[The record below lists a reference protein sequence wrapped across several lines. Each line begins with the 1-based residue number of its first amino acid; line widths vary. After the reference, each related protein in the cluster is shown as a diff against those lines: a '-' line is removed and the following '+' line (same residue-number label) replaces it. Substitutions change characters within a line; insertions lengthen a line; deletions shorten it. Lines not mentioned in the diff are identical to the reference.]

1 MASHELTTLS
11 STSATR
17 LTPNGVHSGMD
28 ITLQNVNA
36 SGYIYIGADGVTATD
51 YGYRIM
57 PNHAISVELNGMD
70 SLYAISSAPS
80 MKLAILKTSLEAGS

>member
-1 MASHELTTLS
+1 MAMHELLTIGSS
-11 STSATR
+11 STTR
-17 LTPNGVHSGMD
+17 LTPNGIHSGMD

-36 SGYIYIGADGVTATD
+36 SGYIYVGAEGVSSTN

-70 SLYAISSAPS
+70 SLYVISSAPG
-80 MKLAILKTSLEAGS
+80 MKLAVLKTSLEAGS